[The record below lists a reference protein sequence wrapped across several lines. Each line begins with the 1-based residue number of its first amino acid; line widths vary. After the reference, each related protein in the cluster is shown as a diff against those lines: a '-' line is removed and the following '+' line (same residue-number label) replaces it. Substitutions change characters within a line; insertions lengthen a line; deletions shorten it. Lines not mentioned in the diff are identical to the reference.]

1 MKLARRAG
9 MKKAKV
15 ALARKLAVI
24 LHRMWIDGT
33 AFDARKAAFTVWRRR
48 KEEKRKSFGRGEHQ
62 PSRSVR
68 PSPGR
73 WTRSDRIPL
82 RGSRPRA
89 TRLAGLIL
97 ILSHQVAARCFRRRP
112 RTEE

>member
-1 MKLARRAG
+1 
-9 MKKAKV
+9 
-15 ALARKLAVI
+15 
-24 LHRMWIDGT
+24 
-33 AFDARKAAFTVWRRR
+33 VWRRR

-73 WTRSDRIPL
+73 RTRSDRIVL
-82 RGSRPRA
+82 RGLRPRA

-97 ILSHQVAARCFRRRP
+97 ILSHQVAARAPVALTTDRRVNRRRKSGEGLTTKGP
-112 RTEE
+112 LQKRHYKHYKKCEPWETGDDNW